1 MAESNFID
9 VNFVTRLL
17 LGIRVIIPSTKSM
30 IILYEMHL
38 KKTSVLT
45 DKLFN
50 KNSYLRE
57 FNRKL
62 NNKNI

>member
-1 MAESNFID
+1 MWM
-9 VNFVTRLL
+9 L
-17 LGIRVIIPSTKSM
+17 RVCTDI
-30 IILYEMHL
+30 
-38 KKTSVLT
+38 

-50 KNSYLRE
+50 KISYLRE